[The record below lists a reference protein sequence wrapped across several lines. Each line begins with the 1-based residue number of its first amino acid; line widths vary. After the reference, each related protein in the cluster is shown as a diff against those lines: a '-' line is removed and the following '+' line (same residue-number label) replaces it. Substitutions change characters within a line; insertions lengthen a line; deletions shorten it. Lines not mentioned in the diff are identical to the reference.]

1 MVGKKRV
8 FLLLLAM
15 AMALGGCAGIREEL
29 AARSANEGQL
39 SLFLNGPK
47 GSELDLTFTLDEVD
61 IQNGEGSWITL
72 TRPNRTI
79 NSKQIVGRQI
89 ALGEWGLPQGRY
101 VTLLVKISKPF
112 VTREGKVANL
122 SFPTQGIP
130 VDIAVEIAPRQS
142 TSLFLSWEPDQSVV
156 QNFLFQPQFTMRTER
171 PELKTLLLYV
181 TNSDSGNVSLV
192 NRATGEVVGVI
203 AVGSNPEG
211 IVASARGDRIYV
223 ANTGSQSI
231 SVIDVPTN
239 KVFRTVNL
247 EFGCQ
252 PTGLALTPDGRDLL
266 VTCPGNNSVRVIDTL
281 SFSVS
286 PRIDVGSGPTR
297 AVITGDGRTAFVLN
311 KLSNDVSVVNLP
323 GRQATGTIQVES
335 SPSGMALDDRSG
347 RLYVAN
353 SGSNNLSVIS
363 TSSLQVTDRIAV
375 GPGAA
380 AVALDPVED
389 RLAVLLG
396 SSRAIVFVDRRLG
409 VRISSTPLPRS
420 GSQLE
425 YDPDGRLFYV
435 VSSDSDSLL
444 VLDRISGQVQRVIG
458 VGRRPYDLVSVGP

>member
-1 MVGKKRV
+1 MVP
-8 FLLLLAM
+8 A
-15 AMALGGCAGIREEL
+15 GCAGIREEL

-47 GSELDLTFTLDEVD
+47 GSELDLTFTMDEVD
-61 IQNGEGSWITL
+61 IQDGEGNWITL
-72 TRPNRTI
+72 ARPNRTI
-79 NSKQIVGRQI
+79 NSKRIVGRQI
-89 ALGEWGLPQGRY
+89 ALGEWSLPRGRY
-101 VTLLVKISKPF
+101 VTLLIKISKPYL
-112 VTREGKVANL
+112 TREGKVADL
-122 SFPTQGIP
+122 SFPAQGIP

-156 QNFLFQPQFTMRTER
+156 QNFLFQPQFSLRTER
-171 PELKTLLLYV
+171 PELKNLLLYV

-203 AVGSNPEG
+203 AVGSQPQG
-211 IVASARGDRIYV
+211 IAASSRGDRIYV
-223 ANTGSQSI
+223 ANAGSQSI

-252 PTGLALTPDGRDLL
+252 PAGLALTPDGRSLL
-266 VTCPGNNSVRVIDTL
+266 VTCPGNNSVRILDTL
-281 SFSVS
+281 SFSIS

-297 AVITGDGRTAFVLN
+297 AVVTADGRTAFILN
-311 KLSNDVSVVNLP
+311 KLSNDVSVVDLT
-323 GRQATGTIQVES
+323 GRQVTATIRVES
-335 SPSGMALDDRSG
+335 SPSGLALDDRNG

-353 SGSNNLSVIS
+353 SGSDTLSVIS

-375 GPGAA
+375 GPGAV
-380 AVALDPVED
+380 AVASDPIED

-396 SSRAIVFVDRRLG
+396 PSRTIVFVDRRLG
-409 VRISSTPLPRS
+409 VRISSTTLPRA
-420 GSQLE
+420 GTQLE
-425 YDPDGRLFYV
+425 YDPDGRLLYV
-435 VSSDSDSLL
+435 VASDSDSLL
-444 VLDRISGQVQRVIG
+444 ALDRISGQVQRVIA